1 MNLIEYPKWF
11 KTMLCSN
18 FSKYMRQEMP
28 ETKFRFVDIKEV
40 LTRPAYLQFR
50 TLISR
55 KDSSSKKM
63 TLMWNLLQCKTLAN
77 TVPQS
82 FIKDAY
88 NKHSKQMTLKPEEI
102 TEDLRK
108 EISNFVL
115 PYVRN
120 VRKLYKNR
128 TRLPTNHA
136 TYSKKRSEGGLMED
150 LKSHLSHNTFLREY
164 KCERFDPVVIHLSG
178 KPGVGKSHSIEEIC
192 KRIGAEFGYN
202 TRDFRTFS
210 YYRSA
215 ATKHWDGYQN
225 QLITIIDDIGFETPT
240 RDSIQDSLNELL
252 QLCSDCD
259 YVLPMASLSDKG
271 KKFTS
276 KFLILTSNL
285 LENHTYGE
293 AFACKDAL
301 FRRISP
307 TYKMLKTKNG
317 QLRIYKEVYQWSQG
331 EENTSNYK
339 LEANTEGI
347 WCQEGLCGF
356 NHIIQQAIQTYLK
369 RNSKFDNRMIVQ
381 EIEAEDETGPGYAL
395 RWDKPQL
402 KVNQVMTHAIAE
414 PLKVRM
420 ITKPQSISYALKPL
434 QLAMH
439 EALKK
444 HSCFEPCWNPKYN
457 LDQCGSPEKGKV
469 FLSGDYTAATDE
481 LNFNV
486 SQIVIELLAE
496 EFKDDEFLSELIRW
510 EGGSHLV
517 SYPNWTNIDSVIQ
530 TNGQLMGSLL
540 SFPILTILNAFT
552 MCKATNSS
560 LDNVT
565 ALFHGDDIAAQCTE
579 EEILK
584 WKECARSIGLQLSQ
598 GKNYISSNFVSIDS
612 QLFVR
617 KNNPVTCKPEM
628 VKQIT
633 GKFRL
638 VKRDDDNI
646 TTCSDAIRNGFTK
659 EQIRKYNSP
668 LLQKT
673 IRSLDVSYEQGGLG
687 LVTDSN
693 RPFTTMDRAIY
704 YVERR
709 NKSTVQT
716 LGVETFS
723 VLKETAAF
731 LKLPKANMH
740 SVKETALSDNQLLK
754 KVNRTIRRSAKYPEF
769 NEYLKNLDMLRPLS
783 TCQKVI
789 VRCVNYSNEELQS
802 FQDNMVKNFSKPKSS
817 FNDHVNNQR
826 KSRNSVR
833 KMTMSPLSLGSNTY
847 RAGTKFI
854 TPKNYASNEL

>member
-1 MNLIEYPKWF
+1 
-11 KTMLCSN
+11 
-18 FSKYMRQEMP
+18 MRQEMP
-28 ETKFRFVDIKEV
+28 ETKFDFVDIKDV

-50 TLISR
+50 TLISK

-63 TLMWNLLQCKTLAN
+63 KLMWNLLQCKTLAN

-88 NKHSKQMTLKPEEI
+88 LKHSKQMAMESEKI
-102 TEDLRK
+102 TEDLRQ
-108 EISNFVL
+108 EISSFVL
-115 PYVRN
+115 PYIKN
-120 VRKLYKNR
+120 VRKLYRNR
-128 TRLPTNHA
+128 TKLPTNHA
-136 TYSKKRSEGGLMED
+136 TCSTKRSEGGLMED
-150 LKSHLSHNTFLREY
+150 LKSNLCHNTFLREY
-164 KCERFDPVVIHLSG
+164 KTERFDPVVIHLSG

-192 KRIGAEFGYN
+192 KAIGSEFGYN
-202 TRDFRTFS
+202 TRNFRTFS

-225 QLITIIDDIGFETPT
+225 QLITIIDDIGFETPS

-285 LENHTYGE
+285 LESSIYGD

-301 FRRISP
+301 YRRISP
-307 TYKMLKTKNG
+307 TYKMMRNKNG
-317 QLRIYKEVYQWSQG
+317 HLDIYEEVYNWSQG

-339 LEANTEGI
+339 FEPQIEGKWSQGI
-347 WCQEGLCGF
+347 KCGF
-356 NHIIQQAIQTYLK
+356 NHIISRAIQTYLN
-369 RNSKFDNRMIVQ
+369 RNSKFDNRMIVH
-381 EIEAEDETGPGYAL
+381 EIEAEDETGPSYAL

-402 KVNQVMTHAIAE
+402 KVNSVMTHAIAE

-434 QLAMH
+434 QLAMF
-439 EALKK
+439 EALKE
-444 HSCFEPCWNPKYN
+444 HSCFEPCWNPDYN
-457 LDQCGSPEKGKV
+457 LDQCGVPKQGKV

-481 LNFNV
+481 LNFHV
-486 SQIVIELLAE
+486 SQIVVKLLQD
-496 EFKDDEFLSELIRW
+496 EFKDDHFLSELIAW

-517 SYPNWTNIDSVIQ
+517 CYPTWTKIDSVIQ

-552 MCKATNSS
+552 MCKATNST
-560 LDNVT
+560 LDTVP
-565 ALFHGDDIAAQCTE
+565 ALFHGDDIAAQCTL
-579 EEILK
+579 EEIQK
-584 WKECARSIGLQLSQ
+584 WKETASSIGLQLSQ

-617 KNNPVTCKPEM
+617 QNDPKTKTPKME
-628 VKQIT
+628 KQVT

-646 TTCSDAIRNGFTK
+646 TTCSAAIRNGFTK
-659 EQIRKYNSP
+659 EQIRKYNST

-687 LVTDSN
+687 LVTDNN
-693 RPFTTMDRAIY
+693 RPFSTIDRAIY

-709 NKSTVQT
+709 NKSTVKT
-716 LGVETFS
+716 LGVETYS

-769 NEYLKNLDMLRPLS
+769 NEYLKNLDMSRPLS

-789 VRCVNYSNEELQS
+789 VRCVDYTDVELQS
-802 FQDNMVKNFSKPKSS
+802 FQDKMVKNFSKPKPL

-826 KSRNSVR
+826 KSRESVR
-833 KMTMSPLSLGSNTY
+833 VMRESPLSIGSNTI
-847 RAGTKFI
+847 RRGNTFI
-854 TPKNYASNEL
+854 TPKIQVKR